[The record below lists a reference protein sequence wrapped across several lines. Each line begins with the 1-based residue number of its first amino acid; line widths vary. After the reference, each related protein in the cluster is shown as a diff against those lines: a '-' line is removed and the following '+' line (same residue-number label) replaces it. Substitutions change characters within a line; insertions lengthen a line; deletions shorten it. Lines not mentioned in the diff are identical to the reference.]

1 MWKCVRDFFS
11 QFKISKCK
19 HKEEDVRP
27 CEKSCESVLGISQ
40 VKVNEEAIVHRI
52 QRLEGSCGKIKRLQE
67 IL

>member
-1 MWKCVRDFFS
+1 M
-11 QFKISKCK
+11 
-19 HKEEDVRP
+19 RP